1 MSNKP
6 GKGSGIAPGTG
17 ETAEENFPVS
27 AVLASAQS
35 GDIGQALT
43 AIRRLIRATDLH
55 SRKITRMAGLT
66 SSQLI
71 LLKRVLEVT
80 DATISE
86 LAASISLSQA
96 TVTTILD
103 RLEQSGLV
111 RRERSEQDRRKVFV
125 QLTAEGR
132 AVLQRAPEPLQET
145 FIRQFSALK
154 DWERS
159 MILSSLQRV
168 AEMMDA
174 QDIDASP
181 MLDVGSLDRQGYA
194 P

>member
-1 MSNKP
+1 MSRNTKHTET
-6 GKGSGIAPGTG
+6 GGI
-17 ETAEENFPVS
+17 
-27 AVLASAQS
+27 VLDVDTN
-35 GDIGQALT
+35 DIGQVLT

-55 SRKITRMAGLT
+55 SRKITRIAGLT

-71 LLKRVLEVT
+71 LLKMVRDVAG
-80 DATISE
+80 ATIGE
-86 LAASISLSQA
+86 LATSISLSQA

-103 RLEQSGLV
+103 RLEQQGLV
-111 RRERSEQDRRKVFV
+111 ERERSEQDRRKVFV
-125 QLTAEGR
+125 RLTDEGLV
-132 AVLQRAPEPLQET
+132 VLKRAPEPMQET

-159 MILSSLQRV
+159 MILASLQRV

-181 MLDVGSLDRQGYA
+181 VLDVGSLDRDQ
-194 P
+194 

>member
-1 MSNKP
+1 MNKNRDQA
-6 GKGSGIAPGTG
+6 GSAGDDPIASSDI
-17 ETAEENFPVS
+17 NS
-27 AVLASAQS
+27 VLDTD
-35 GDIGQALT
+35 DIGQVLT

-71 LLKRVLEVT
+71 LLKMVRDVAG
-80 DATISE
+80 ATIGE
-86 LAASISLSQA
+86 LATSISLSQA
-96 TVTTILD
+96 TATTILD
-103 RLEQSGLV
+103 RLEQEGLV
-111 RRERSEQDRRKVFV
+111 KRERSEQDRRKVFV
-125 QLTAEGR
+125 RLTDEGH
-132 AVLQRAPEPLQET
+132 AMLERAPEPLQET

-159 MILSSLQRV
+159 MILASLQRV

-181 MLDVGSLDRQGYA
+181 LLDVGSLDRNH
-194 P
+194 

>member
-1 MSNKP
+1 MNKNT
-6 GKGSGIAPGTG
+6 GDAGSTDDDQSASF
-17 ETAEENFPVS
+17 EVS
-27 AVLASAQS
+27 S
-35 GDIGQALT
+35 GVNKDDIGQVLT

-71 LLKRVLEVT
+71 LLKMVRDVAG
-80 DATISE
+80 ATIGE
-86 LAASISLSQA
+86 LATSISLSQA
-96 TVTTILD
+96 TATTILD
-103 RLEQSGLV
+103 RLEQEGLV
-111 RRERSEQDRRKVFV
+111 KRERSEQDRRKVFV
-125 QLTAEGR
+125 RLTDEGQ
-132 AVLQRAPEPLQET
+132 AVLERAPEPLQET

-159 MILSSLQRV
+159 MILASLQRV

-181 MLDVGSLDRQGYA
+181 MLDVGSLDRNH
-194 P
+194 